1 VGHVDRVHVGDHR
14 AAARR
19 RAAAAPGGGPPSL
32 RDPRGLDHV
41 PLDLA
46 TRLGVPVRHFS
57 AARYLGEFYG
67 QTAKGEPLPDLISVP
82 VLVATLEQLPEGV
95 TELGCHPSTREDLD
109 TMYLAERIIELATLC
124 DPRVRAAVNQ
134 AGIQPINFAELRD
147 QS

>member
-1 VGHVDRVHVGDHR
+1 VDSHQHVHQRS
-14 AAARR
+14 AK
-19 RAAAAPGGGPPSL
+19 APT
-32 RDPRGLDHV
+32 
-41 PLDLA
+41 LDLA

-82 VLVATLEQLPEGV
+82 VLVATLEQLPECV

-134 AGIQPINFAELRD
+134 AGIQLINFAELRD